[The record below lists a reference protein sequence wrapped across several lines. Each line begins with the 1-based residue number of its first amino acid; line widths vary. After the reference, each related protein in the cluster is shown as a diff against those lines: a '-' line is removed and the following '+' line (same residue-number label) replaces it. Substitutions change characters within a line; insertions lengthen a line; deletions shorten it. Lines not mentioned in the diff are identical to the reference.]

1 MRSWF
6 SVCVVILLIIPKGF
20 KSLTPDLGSEC
31 DSNSECLLSKDCQ
44 YYQDQQDILKS
55 LSSKTAR
62 QNLILKL
69 RKLICNKQQRGICCP
84 KPYPVLF
91 SSNSQECGKPQLS
104 NGNVV
109 GGTATTMG
117 EFPFSVLIGN
127 IEKKFAGRLPGG
139 KKIYKDKEDWKCSG
153 VLLNSQFVLTAGHCK
168 NESSNEIIKLRLG
181 VWQLSRQLLGTKT
194 ENADDLPDFQ
204 NFDIEPEDFV
214 IHENYK
220 EDDKNGKITIKNDI
234 ALIKLPRPAQFNQ
247 LVQPACWNDQSDIND
262 RLVVVGWGKTNEF
275 QLSNSK
281 RNGAFSDFQ
290 QKLDVPIV
298 SLDQCNRDWNNNLDD
313 THLCAGGED
322 GKDSC
327 NGDSGGGLFSD
338 LIEGQDKT
346 GLDRKWEVVGIVS
359 FGPNRCGNGKPGVYT
374 RVSKY
379 LQWIE
384 ETMSRM

>member
-1 MRSWF
+1 M
-6 SVCVVILLIIPKGF
+6 
-20 KSLTPDLGSEC
+20 DL
-31 DSNSECLLSKDCQ
+31 
-44 YYQDQQDILKS
+44 
-55 LSSKTAR
+55 
-62 QNLILKL
+62 
-69 RKLICNKQQRGICCP
+69 
-84 KPYPVLF
+84 
-91 SSNSQECGKPQLS
+91 SQ
-104 NGNVV
+104 VV

-127 IEKKFAGRLPGG
+127 LEKKFAGRLPGG

-247 LVQPACWNDQSDIND
+247 LVQPACWNEQSDIND
-262 RLVVVGWGKTNEF
+262 RLVVVGWGKTNEY

-290 QKLDVPIV
+290 QKLDVRMPNHTFLNIIF
-298 SLDQCNRDWNNNLDD
+298 QN
-313 THLCAGGED
+313 
-322 GKDSC
+322 
-327 NGDSGGGLFSD
+327 
-338 LIEGQDKT
+338 
-346 GLDRKWEVVGIVS
+346 S
-359 FGPNRCGNGKPGVYT
+359 FILGPCC
-374 RVSKY
+374 
-379 LQWIE
+379 
-384 ETMSRM
+384 